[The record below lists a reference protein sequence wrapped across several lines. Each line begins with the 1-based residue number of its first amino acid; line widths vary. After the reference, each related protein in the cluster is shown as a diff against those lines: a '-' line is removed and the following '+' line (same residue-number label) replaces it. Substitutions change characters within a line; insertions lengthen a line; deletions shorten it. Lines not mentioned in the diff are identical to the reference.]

1 MFNVVLYEPEIPG
14 NTENIG
20 RTCVCTGT
28 KLHLIEP
35 LGFRL
40 DKKNTRAGLDY
51 WERVDYMNFVEFIYK
66 NGLEDCVRLDEE
78 YVSKYQYIIEEI
90 ERARKLTPTKLNGGT
105 HEVCPYE
112 QCSGGNLPPGKQVA
126 SPTVQ
131 NNVVANCA
139 YGNIF
144 FLTTKGH
151 KTYADVKFN
160 DGDYLVFGKESA
172 GIPEEIL
179 SLNEDKCIR
188 IPMIKEERSLNLAN
202 SVNIVLYEALRQ
214 NNFLDLEK
222 KGELHRLKYI

>member
-1 MFNVVLYEPEIPG
+1 MFNVVLLEPEIPG

-28 KLHLIEP
+28 RLHLIDP
-35 LGFRL
+35 LGFKL

-51 WERVDYMNFVEFIYK
+51 WDRLEYERYVNFVEFVCR
-66 NGLEDCVRLDEE
+66 NGLLGNIKLDEE
-78 YVSKYQYIIEEI
+78 YLNKYQYIIDEWTGSQ
-90 ERARKLTPTKLNGGT
+90 A
-105 HEVCPYE
+105 HPYE
-112 QCSGGNLPPGKQVA
+112 SNGAHIVRPY
-126 SPTVQ
+126 
-131 NNVVANCA
+131 NNKANI
-139 YGNIF
+139 Y

-151 KTYADVKFN
+151 KKYTDVKFN
-160 DGDYLVFGKESA
+160 DCDFLMFGKESK

-214 NNFLDLEK
+214 NDFLNLEG
-222 KGELHRLKYI
+222 KGELHRLKYV

>member
-1 MFNVVLYEPEIPG
+1 MFNVVLHEPEIPG

-28 KLHLIEP
+28 KLHLIDP
-35 LGFRL
+35 LGFKL

-51 WERVDYMNFVEFIYK
+51 WERVEYERYVNFVEFVWK
-66 NGLEDCVRLDEE
+66 NGLEEKVKFDKE
-78 YVSKYQYIIEEI
+78 YIEKYRYIIEEI
-90 ERARKLTPTKLNGGT
+90 ERVRELTPTKANERVRELTPTKLN
-105 HEVCPYE
+105 ERVRPYDV
-112 QCSGGNLPPGKQVA
+112 K
-126 SPTVQ
+126 T
-131 NNVVANCA
+131 
-139 YGNIF
+139 NIY

-151 KTYADVKFN
+151 KKYTDVNFK

-188 IPMIKEERSLNLAN
+188 IPMLKEERSLNLAN

-214 NNFLDLEK
+214 NDFLNLEGR
-222 KGELHRLKYI
+222 GELHRLKYV

>member
-51 WERVDYMNFVEFIYK
+51 WDRVDYMKYMNFVEFIYK

-90 ERARKLTPTKLNGGT
+90 ERARELTPTKLNEGA
-105 HEVCPYE
+105 HEVRPY
-112 QCSGGNLPPGKQVA
+112 NVA
-126 SPTVQ
+126 
-131 NNVVANCA
+131 ANCVS
-139 YGNIF
+139 GNIH

>member
-1 MFNVVLYEPEIPG
+1 MFNVVLLEPEIPG

-28 KLHLIEP
+28 KLHLIDP
-35 LGFRL
+35 LGFKL

-51 WERVDYMNFVEFIYK
+51 WERVEYERYVNFVEFVWK
-66 NGLEDCVRLDEE
+66 NGLEKSIRLDKE
-78 YVSKYQYIIEEI
+78 YIKKYDYIIEEI
-90 ERARKLTPTKLNGGT
+90 ERTDDIR
-105 HEVCPYE
+105 PY
-112 QCSGGNLPPGKQVA
+112 NK
-126 SPTVQ
+126 SPY
-131 NNVVANCA
+131 NDNANI
-139 YGNIF
+139 Y

-151 KTYADVKFN
+151 KKYTDVKFN
-160 DGDYLVFGKESA
+160 DGDFLMFGKESA

-214 NNFLDLEK
+214 NDFLNLEG
-222 KGELHRLKYI
+222 KGELHRLKYK

>member
-1 MFNVVLYEPEIPG
+1 MFNVVLHEPEIPG

-28 KLHLIEP
+28 KLHLIDP
-35 LGFRL
+35 LGFKL

-51 WERVDYMNFVEFIYK
+51 WERVEYERYVNFVEFVWK
-66 NGLEDCVRLDEE
+66 NNLENSIRIDEE
-78 YVSKYQYIIEEI
+78 YKKKYDYITEEI
-90 ERARKLTPTKLNGGT
+90 ERARSRLCDFVELTPTKQD
-105 HEVCPYE
+105 EEARQYE
-112 QCSGGNLPPGKQVA
+112 SNA
-126 SPTVQ
+126 
-131 NNVVANCA
+131 NV
-139 YGNIF
+139 Y

-151 KTYADVKFN
+151 KKYTDVEFH
-160 DGDYLVFGKESA
+160 DGDYLMFGKESA

-214 NNFLDLEK
+214 NDFLNLEG
-222 KGELHRLKYI
+222 KGELHRLKYK

>member
-1 MFNVVLYEPEIPG
+1 MFNIVLHEPEIPG

-28 KLHLIEP
+28 KLHLIDP
-35 LGFRL
+35 LGFKL

-51 WERVDYMNFVEFIYK
+51 WERVEYERYVNFVEFVWK

-78 YVSKYQYIIEEI
+78 YKKKYQYIIEEWTGSQ
-90 ERARKLTPTKLNGGT
+90 A
-105 HEVCPYE
+105 HPYE
-112 QCSGGNLPPGKQVA
+112 TKTGSLT
-126 SPTVQ
+126 TVRLRRAHRY
-131 NNVVANCA
+131 NNKP
-139 YGNIF
+139 NIY

-151 KTYADVKFN
+151 KKYTDVKFN
-160 DGDYLVFGKESA
+160 DGDFLMFGKESA

-188 IPMIKEERSLNLAN
+188 IPMVKEERSLNLAN

-214 NNFLDLEK
+214 NDFLNLEG
-222 KGELHRLKYI
+222 KGELHRLRYK

>member
-1 MFNVVLYEPEIPG
+1 MFNVVLLEPEIPG

-20 RTCVCTGT
+20 RTCVCTRT
-28 KLHLIEP
+28 KLHLIDP
-35 LGFRL
+35 LGFKL

-51 WERVDYMNFVEFIYK
+51 WDRLEYERYVNFVEFVYK

-78 YVSKYQYIIEEI
+78 YVKKYDYITEEI
-90 ERARKLTPTKLNGGT
+90 ERARELTPTKQDD
-105 HEVCPYE
+105 EDRPY
-112 QCSGGNLPPGKQVA
+112 
-126 SPTVQ
+126 
-131 NNVVANCA
+131 NNKANI
-139 YGNIF
+139 Y

-151 KTYADVKFN
+151 KKYTDVKYN
-160 DGDYLVFGKESA
+160 DCDFLMFGKESA

-214 NNFLDLEK
+214 NDFLNLEG
-222 KGELHRLKYI
+222 KGELHRLKYV